1 MFKRWSMLLVVVM
14 SRVLGGEDIYLRD
27 VGAFVGGE
35 SGVDE
40 ALQNGLVFWEAMLD
54 AGGGG
59 RVILSANETMY
70 YIPWGYLEGLK
81 DITFELDGYMILHDD
96 ISAWDYSEDTGTYMN
111 AIDIRNSSNVTIT
124 GAGGGVMD
132 GQGWEWW
139 LGFYKG
145 EVSRRRPT
153 MIEIDNSVDVL
164 IEQITMFNSPRF
176 HIYCDNV
183 LRLEVRYI
191 TIWVEADSGGGDVFP
206 YNTDGV
212 DFSGKDI
219 HIHDLIISNYD
230 DSVCVKPL
238 RSTSPSLDGEVMN
251 CSENILVE
259 NIKVYFGA
267 GLSIGSVSSSKQN
280 CIRNVVFQNI
290 HAKKPLKFIY
300 IKTGEVDGAEDVE
313 GLIENIIYRNMTAT
327 GGVLW
332 PIYLGPQ
339 QQKEPDGSGE
349 GVWPEV
355 NPYVTIRNVVLENIK
370 MKNIYGA
377 AGVLRCGTSNPCEG
391 ISFRNV
397 VVKSRNS
404 YVCSEEGT
412 LLGTYDEA
420 SEPGLKR
427 CGLVEGNMVK

>member
-1 MFKRWSMLLVVVM
+1 
-14 SRVLGGEDIYLRD
+14 
-27 VGAFVGGE
+27 
-35 SGVDE
+35 
-40 ALQNGLVFWEAMLD
+40 
-54 AGGGG
+54 
-59 RVILSANETMY
+59 MY
-70 YIPWGYLEGLK
+70 YIPRGYLEGLR

-96 ISAWDYSEDTGTYMN
+96 ISAWYYSEDNETYMN

-124 GAGGGVMD
+124 GSGEGVMD

-139 LGFYKG
+139 LEFYKG
-145 EVSRRRPT
+145 NVNRRRPT
-153 MIEIDNSVDVL
+153 MIEIDNSIDVL
-164 IEQITMFNSPRF
+164 IEKITMLNSPRF

-183 LRLEVRYI
+183 LRLEVQYL
-191 TIWVEADSGGGDVFP
+191 TIWVEADNGSGNVFP

-219 HIHDLIISNYD
+219 HIHDLVISNYD
-230 DSVCVKPL
+230 DSICVKPL
-238 RSTSPSLDGEVMN
+238 RNTSLSLDGKVMN

-259 NIKVYFGA
+259 NVKVYFGA

-300 IKTGEVDGAEDVE
+300 VKTGEVDEAEDVE
-313 GLIENIIYRNMTAT
+313 GLIENIVYQNMTAT

-332 PIYLGPQ
+332 PIYIGPQ

-355 NPYVTIRNVVLENIK
+355 NPYVTIRNIVLENIK
-370 MKNIYGA
+370 VKNIYGA
-377 AGVLRCGTSNPCEG
+377 AGVLRCGVSNPCEE

-397 VVKSRNS
+397 VVGSRNS
-404 YVCSEEGT
+404 YVCSEKGT
-412 LLGTYDEA
+412 LLGTYDES
-420 SEPGLKR
+420 SEPGLKH
-427 CGLVEGNMVK
+427 CGLVGEGGG